1 MVFTGTAV
9 NIINL
14 IFIGA
19 GIGVC
24 GLSFLQITFST
35 HLRKEIRRYFQI
47 FFILIVLYVSTH
59 LVRQIL
65 DGIPGSGVRVT
76 LLCVTFVEM
85 LVAGMMAHMMS
96 MLVLTA
102 SRVEKNAKKL
112 LILLMALL
120 CLHAVLLIIGQF
132 VPIIYYFDAGN
143 VYHRASGY
151 LLSNLSPFIMLVI
164 NACLLIRY
172 RDNII
177 KRVRSAFWTYI
188 FAPIAAM
195 ILQGLLY
202 GVQFIIFASVGAA
215 VYMFSVIIKDL
226 NEKYETQK
234 LESSRIET
242 ELTMASNIQSDMLP
256 NVFPAFPERQEF
268 DIYASMT
275 PAKEVGGDF
284 YDFFFTDD
292 DHLGVVMAD
301 VSGKGVP
308 AALFMMIT
316 MTLVQ
321 NYAMTGLSPG
331 ETLEAVN
338 RQICANNREEMFVT
352 VWFGLLDISTGKM
365 VAANAGH
372 EYPVIKSPEGSFEL
386 LKDKHSFVVGGME
399 GLKYKEYEIQLS
411 PGGKLFL
418 YTDGVAEATNASEE
432 LFGTDRMID
441 ALRSAENGTP
451 QQVLEEVSRAVSG
464 FVKDAPQFDD
474 LTMLCLEYK
483 GPVKA

>member
-1 MVFTGTAV
+1 
-9 NIINL
+9 
-14 IFIGA
+14 
-19 GIGVC
+19 
-24 GLSFLQITFST
+24 
-35 HLRKEIRRYFQI
+35 
-47 FFILIVLYVSTH
+47 
-59 LVRQIL
+59 
-65 DGIPGSGVRVT
+65 
-76 LLCVTFVEM
+76 
-85 LVAGMMAHMMS
+85 
-96 MLVLTA
+96 
-102 SRVEKNAKKL
+102 
-112 LILLMALL
+112 
-120 CLHAVLLIIGQF
+120 
-132 VPIIYYFDAGN
+132 
-143 VYHRASGY
+143 
-151 LLSNLSPFIMLVI
+151 
-164 NACLLIRY
+164 
-172 RDNII
+172 
-177 KRVRSAFWTYI
+177 
-188 FAPIAAM
+188 
-195 ILQGLLY
+195 
-202 GVQFIIFASVGAA
+202 
-215 VYMFSVIIKDL
+215 
-226 NEKYETQK
+226 
-234 LESSRIET
+234 
-242 ELTMASNIQSDMLP
+242 
-256 NVFPAFPERQEF
+256 
-268 DIYASMT
+268 
-275 PAKEVGGDF
+275 VGGDF

-483 GPVKA
+483 GTGKA